1 MKIDVRLKGIKATDD
16 IKDYLLKKLSKLDK
30 FTTREL
36 EAKCMLKT
44 DAKEVRAEITIPVG
58 PITIRSEES
67 SKELF
72 DAIDKAALKL
82 EHQIN
87 NNRHKLV
94 RNLSSKEGL
103 KDLFKNDVEVNE
115 MVNSA
120 VKIKQFKLEVLTFDE
135 AVTQLELLSHDFF
148 LYKND
153 KGNTCC
159 VYLRRDGEYGLIET
173 F

>member
-1 MKIDVRLKGIKATDD
+1 MKIDVRYKGIKSSDD
-16 IKDYLLKKLSKLDK
+16 IKLYLLKKLSKLDK

-36 EAKCMLKT
+36 EAKVMVKT
-44 DAKEVRAEITIPVG
+44 DHNDARVEITIPLG

-72 DAIDKAALKL
+72 DAIDVASTKL
-82 EHQIN
+82 ERQIA

-94 RNLSSKEGL
+94 RNLSNKDGL
-103 KDLFKNDVEVNE
+103 NDLFKEDVEVNE

-120 VKIKQFKLEVLTFDE
+120 VKIKQYKLEVLTFDE
-135 AVTQLELLSHDFF
+135 AVTQMELLSHDFF

-153 KGNTCC
+153 KGNTCL
-159 VYLRRDGEYGLIET
+159 VYVRRDGEYGLIET